1 MIRGSEDTAE
11 RYKQDIFKYAKQK
24 YGAEP
29 DYPWVKSPESA
40 VLRHKDNAKWFAL
53 LMTVAKT
60 SLGLNNCEYYK
71 LKMRPCFNR
80 FFN

>member
-40 VLRHKDNAKWFAL
+40 VLRHK
-53 LMTVAKT
+53 
-60 SLGLNNCEYYK
+60 GQCE
-71 LKMRPCFNR
+71 MVR
-80 FFN
+80 FVNDSGENQFRAE

>member
-40 VLRHKDNAKWFAL
+40 V
-53 LMTVAKT
+53 
-60 SLGLNNCEYYK
+60 
-71 LKMRPCFNR
+71 
-80 FFN
+80 